1 MRKAIAVFAALLA
14 LTLLPARAE
23 AGYAHTVLIYMIG
36 ADLQESGYAAED
48 LEEMLGADIGADTC
62 VLLLAGGAP
71 EPFAHL
77 PGSGA
82 DNIVYRLEGGAFTP
96 VTTLPEGAM
105 SAPETLRGFLDFARD
120 FAPADSTG
128 LIFWDHGYGPLE
140 GFGSDARED
149 GDRLT
154 LFEIADAL
162 EGGERLDYLCFDA
175 CLMSAVET
183 ADFLAPY
190 ADYLIASQETEPAQ
204 GWNYAFLGEIEPGMD
219 GGDIGALAIDSC
231 FAQYE
236 EMYADYPDHM
246 PMLSLACVDLRA
258 MEGVDA
264 AMDAFFTQLR
274 EGLAGDAYSDI
285 VRARIDCRGV
295 GKFTTSTEY
304 DLVDLR
310 QCAERMAALCPDGA
324 ARVQAALGEA
334 VVYSRSNVEGLAGLS
349 VYFPYDNIPLLLG
362 RWGSV
367 GEAVGCSEGYREF
380 LHDYALMWMGERLT
394 EWTSQPIEGELGD
407 YTLALTDEQ
416 AENFAWARYVVLKD
430 VGGGNYQYIYTGWDA
445 YVEGTTLHIPY
456 EGIELYVQGEDGEE
470 PFLASLRDEDESY
483 IYYHAD
489 VMFSFVE
496 DYTNKIGLLR
506 LIQDKETGE
515 YRLLD
520 CTLDDEDALSTGK
533 RQSIDLYNGRDMAN
547 VFAVKEPQYDANGN
561 LLPTTDWKSD
571 GGYILW
577 LTASDALRFGERA
590 LPEGLEGYVIV
601 VDVYDTLG
609 NAYTSMVTPIG
620 PGAQE
625 EETSLLSFDCE
636 LTEGSDTLF
645 AYDGLTA
652 RLTGIEI
659 CEDDYEDAL
668 LLHVSVDN
676 DGDVDKELWIDM
688 ATLNGATIPGNGYSY
703 ISYIDVPAGGSAE
716 GTFELSLRDMSF
728 AQITSPVETMEIVW
742 RIGGESY
749 LYTWGSSR
757 LACDVPWTP
766 PVQTVPVSSYTVLE
780 GDSYADENLELTLV
794 SLAQLKDGLA
804 LQLRARNLTEEYID
818 LALDHLALNG
828 WELGNEL
835 VILYTI
841 APRAEYMMEFTIPD
855 YALAYAGET
864 PQQLRMA
871 FYATRSDSLSNGLEL
886 EPLFVTEE
894 IQWSLVPKEPL
905 PLANESGVRVSLLP
919 GQPLLGGNDYV
930 CLSLLVE
937 NDTQSTIYAMLSN
950 IRVNGQA
957 CELLFLQ
964 RNVSKGAKILVYH
977 TYNDYDFSEL
987 DLAGQTIETITAD
1000 IEIWNDD
1007 TGVLLATIP
1016 DVECVYPADAA

>member
-23 AGYAHTVLIYMIG
+23 AGYAHTVLVYMIG

-71 EPFAHL
+71 EAFAHL

-105 SAPETLRGFLDFARD
+105 SAPETLRSFLDFARA

-204 GWNYAFLGEIEPGMD
+204 GWNYAFLANIEPGMD

-324 ARVQAALGEA
+324 ARVQAALSEA

-380 LHDYALMWMGERLT
+380 LHDYALLWMGERLT

-416 AENFAWARYVVLKD
+416 AENFAWARYVVMLD
-430 VGGGNYQYIYTGWDA
+430 EGDGRYRYVYTGQDA

-659 CEDDYEDAL
+659 GEGDYEDAL

-688 ATLNGATIPGNGYSY
+688 ATLNGVTIPGNGYSY

-716 GTFELSLRDMSF
+716 GTFELSLKDMSF

-871 FYATRSDSLSNGLEL
+871 FYATRSDYLSNSLEF

-919 GQPLLGGNDYV
+919 GQLLLNEFSYV
-930 CLSLLVE
+930 RLTMLVE
-937 NDTQSTIYAMLSN
+937 NDTQSAISVEMN
-950 IRVNGQA
+950 NFRVNDRRVN
-957 CELLFLQ
+957 CSLH
-964 RNVSKGAKILVYH
+964 N
-977 TYNDYDFSEL
+977 
-987 DLAGQTIETITAD
+987 
-1000 IEIWNDD
+1000 
-1007 TGVLLATIP
+1007 ATCP
-1016 DVECVYPADAA
+1016 EERRC

>member
-23 AGYAHTVLIYMIG
+23 ADYAHTVLIYMIG

-71 EPFAHL
+71 EAFAHL

-105 SAPETLRGFLDFARD
+105 SAPETLRSFLDFARA

-204 GWNYAFLGEIEPGMD
+204 GWNYAFLANIEPGMD

-310 QCAERMAALCPDGA
+310 QCAERMAALCPGGA

-380 LHDYALMWMGERLT
+380 LHDYALLWMGERLT

-416 AENFAWARYVVLKD
+416 AENFAWARYVVMLD
-430 VGGGNYQYIYTGWDA
+430 EGDGRYRYVYTGQDA

-659 CEDDYEDAL
+659 GEGDYEDAL

-688 ATLNGATIPGNGYSY
+688 ATLNGVTIPGNGYSY

-716 GTFELSLRDMSF
+716 GTFELSLKDMSF

-871 FYATRSDSLSNGLEL
+871 FYATRSDYLSNSLEF

-919 GQPLLGGNDYV
+919 GQLLLNEFSYV
-930 CLSLLVE
+930 RLTMLVE
-937 NDTQSTIYAMLSN
+937 NDTQSAISVEMN
-950 IRVNGQA
+950 NFRVNDRRVN
-957 CELLFLQ
+957 CSLH
-964 RNVSKGAKILVYH
+964 N
-977 TYNDYDFSEL
+977 
-987 DLAGQTIETITAD
+987 
-1000 IEIWNDD
+1000 
-1007 TGVLLATIP
+1007 ATCP
-1016 DVECVYPADAA
+1016 EERRC

>member
-23 AGYAHTVLIYMIG
+23 ADYANTVLIYMIG

-71 EPFAHL
+71 EAFAHL

-105 SAPETLRGFLDFARD
+105 SAPETLRSFLDFARD

-219 GGDIGALAIDSC
+219 GGDIGTLAIDSC

-324 ARVQAALGEA
+324 ARVQAALSEA

-380 LHDYALMWMGERLT
+380 LHDYALLWMGERLT

-430 VGGGNYQYIYTGWDA
+430 VGGGNYQYIYTGRDA

-456 EGIELYVQGEDGEE
+456 EGIELYVRGEDGEGR
-470 PFLASLRDEDESY
+470 LVASLRDEDEAY
-483 IYYHAD
+483 TYYHAY
-489 VMFSFVE
+489 VMFDEMQGSW
-496 DYTNKIGLLR
+496 LLR
-506 LIQDKETGE
+506 LARDKETGE
-515 YRLLD
+515 YRCLD

-533 RQSIDLYNGRDMAN
+533 RQSIDLYDGH
-547 VFAVKEPQYDANGN
+547 VLESWSLVIESKYDASGD
-561 LLPTTDWKSD
+561 LLPTPEWELT
-571 GGYILW
+571 GGYGVRI
-577 LTASDALRFGERA
+577 TTSEALRFGERA
-590 LPEGLEGYVIV
+590 LPEGLEGYAIV
-601 VDVYDTLG
+601 VDVYDTFG

-659 CEDDYEDAL
+659 GEGDYEDAL

-688 ATLNGATIPGNGYSY
+688 ATLNGVTIPGNGYSY

-716 GTFELSLRDMSF
+716 GTFELSLKDMSF

-794 SLAQLKDGLA
+794 SLAQLEDGIT

-818 LALDHLALNG
+818 LALDHLSLNG

-871 FYATRSDSLSNGLEL
+871 FYATRSDSLSNRLEL

-919 GQPLLGGNDYV
+919 GQPLFGEYDNV

-957 CELLFLQ
+957 CELLTPQ
-964 RNVSKGAKILVYH
+964 CDVSRGAKMLIYY
-977 TYNDYDFSEL
+977 TYSDYSFSEL
-987 DLAGQTIETITAD
+987 DLAGQTIESITAD

>member
-23 AGYAHTVLIYMIG
+23 ADYAHTVLIYMIG
-36 ADLQESGYAAED
+36 ADLQESGYAAGD

-105 SAPETLRGFLDFARD
+105 SAPETLRGFLDFARA

-204 GWNYAFLGEIEPGMD
+204 GWNYAFLANIEPGMD

-236 EMYADYPDHM
+236 AMYADYPDHM

-324 ARVQAALGEA
+324 ARVQAALREA

-416 AENFAWARYVVLKD
+416 AENFAWARYVVMLD
-430 VGGGNYQYIYTGWDA
+430 EGDGRYRYVYIGQDA

-456 EGIELYVQGEDGEE
+456 DGIELYVRGEDGEE

-496 DYTNKIGLLR
+496 DYTYKIGLLR

-659 CEDDYEDAL
+659 GEGDYEDAL

-703 ISYIDVPAGGSAE
+703 ISHIDVPAGGSAE
-716 GTFELSLRDMSF
+716 GTFELSLEDMSF

-794 SLAQLKDGLA
+794 SLAQVKDGLA

-818 LALDHLALNG
+818 LALDHLTLNG

-835 VILYTI
+835 VIFYTI
-841 APRAEYMMEFTIPD
+841 APCAEYMMEFTIPD

-919 GQPLLGGNDYV
+919 GQPLLNEFSYV
-930 CLSLLVE
+930 RLTMLVE
-937 NDTQSTIYAMLSN
+937 NDTQSAISVEMHN
-950 IRVNGQA
+950 FRVNGQA
-957 CELLFLQ
+957 CELLSSQ
-964 RNVSKGAKILVYH
+964 CDVSRGAKALRYSLLF
-977 TYNDYDFSEL
+977 DRDFFEL
-987 DLAGQTIETITAD
+987 DLAGQTIETIIAD

-1016 DVECVYPADAA
+1016 DVECVYPAGAD

>member
-23 AGYAHTVLIYMIG
+23 ADYAYTVLIYMIG
-36 ADLQESGYAAED
+36 ADLQESGYAAGD

-105 SAPETLRGFLDFARD
+105 SAPETLRGFLDFARA

-219 GGDIGALAIDSC
+219 GGDIGTLAIDSC

-236 EMYADYPDHM
+236 AMYADYPDHM

-380 LHDYALMWMGERLT
+380 LHDYALLWMGERLT

-430 VGGGNYQYIYTGWDA
+430 VGGGNYQYIYTGRDA

-456 EGIELYVQGEDGEE
+456 EGIELYVRGEDGEE

-496 DYTNKIGLLR
+496 DYTYKIGLLR

-659 CEDDYEDAL
+659 GEGDYEDAL

-688 ATLNGATIPGNGYSY
+688 ATLNGVTIPGNGYSY

-716 GTFELSLRDMSF
+716 GTFELSLKDMSF

-905 PLANESGVRVSLLP
+905 LLANESGVRVSLLP

-950 IRVNGQA
+950 IRVNRQA

>member
-1 MRKAIAVFAALLA
+1 MRRAIVVFAALLA

-23 AGYAHTVLIYMIG
+23 ADYAHTVLVYMIG

-48 LEEMLGADIGADTC
+48 LEEMLDADIGADTC

-71 EPFAHL
+71 EAFAHL

-105 SAPETLRGFLDFARD
+105 SAPETLRSFLDFARD

-204 GWNYAFLGEIEPGMD
+204 GWNYAFLANIEPGMD
-219 GGDIGALAIDSC
+219 GGDIGTLAIDSC

-236 EMYADYPDHM
+236 AMYADYPDHM

-274 EGLAGDAYSDI
+274 EGLAGDAYSQI

-324 ARVQAALGEA
+324 ARVQAALSEA

-430 VGGGNYQYIYTGWDA
+430 VGGGNYQYIYTGRDA

-456 EGIELYVQGEDGEE
+456 EGIELYVRGEDGEGR
-470 PFLASLRDEDESY
+470 LVASRRDEDEAY
-483 IYYHAD
+483 TYYHAY
-489 VMFSFVE
+489 VMFDEMQGSW
-496 DYTNKIGLLR
+496 LLR
-506 LIQDKETGE
+506 LARDKETGE
-515 YRLLD
+515 YRCLD
-520 CTLDDEDALSTGK
+520 CTLDDEEALSTGK
-533 RQSIDLYNGRDMAN
+533 RQSIDLYDGH
-547 VFAVKEPQYDANGN
+547 VLESWSLVIESKYDASGD
-561 LLPTTDWKSD
+561 LLPTPEWELT
-571 GGYILW
+571 GGYGVRI
-577 LTASDALRFGERA
+577 TTSEALRFGERA
-590 LPEGLEGYVIV
+590 LPEGLEGYAIV
-601 VDVYDTLG
+601 VDVYDTFG

-620 PGAQE
+620 P
-625 EETSLLSFDCE
+625 SLPVKEAGMLNFDCD
-636 LTEGSDTLF
+636 LTAWNGRLF
-645 AYDGLTA
+645 TYDGLTA
-652 RLTGIEI
+652 HLTGVETYAD
-659 CEDDYEDAL
+659 EYEATL

-676 DGDVDKELWIDM
+676 DGDVDKELSM
-688 ATLNGATIPGNGYSY
+688 TLPTLNGASIPPDYY
-703 ISYIDVPAGGSAE
+703 SYIDVPAGGSAE

-728 AQITSPVETMEIVW
+728 AQMTSPVEAMEIVW
-742 RIGGESY
+742 LIMDENYDR
-749 LYTWGSSR
+749 TW
-757 LACDVPWTP
+757 LCTQFACDVPWTP
-766 PVQTVPVSSYTVLE
+766 PVQTVPVSSYTVPE
-780 GDSYADENLELTLV
+780 GDSYADENLELALV
-794 SLAQLKDGLA
+794 SLAQLEDGIT

-818 LALDHLALNG
+818 LYLDHLALNG
-828 WELGNEL
+828 WEFGSEVSRSFAIAPHAERMLE
-835 VILYTI
+835 YTI
-841 APRAEYMMEFTIPD
+841 PY
-855 YALAYAGET
+855 YALAYAGEA
-864 PQQLRMA
+864 PQQMRMA
-871 FYATRSDSLSNGLEL
+871 FYAMRSRQTRWSMEYD
-886 EPLFVTEE
+886 PLFVTEE

-919 GQPLLGGNDYV
+919 GQPLFGEYDNV

-937 NDTQSTIYAMLSN
+937 NDTQSAISVEMN
-950 IRVNGQA
+950 NFRVNGQA
-957 CELLFLQ
+957 CELLSSQ
-964 RNVSKGAKILVYH
+964 CNVSRGAKALLH
-977 TYNDYDFSEL
+977 TSFFDFEFSDI
-987 DLAGQTIETITAD
+987 DLEGRPISSIIAD
-1000 IEIWNDD
+1000 IELWNGD

-1016 DVECVYPADAA
+1016 NVECVYYADAD

>member
-23 AGYAHTVLIYMIG
+23 ADYANTVLIYMIG
-36 ADLQESGYAAED
+36 ADLQESGYAAGD

-105 SAPETLRGFLDFARD
+105 SAPETLRSFLDFARD

-190 ADYLIASQETEPAQ
+190 AEYLIASQETEPAQ
-204 GWNYAFLGEIEPGMD
+204 GWNYAFLASIEPGMD

-324 ARVQAALGEA
+324 ARVQAALSEA

-380 LHDYALMWMGERLT
+380 LHDYALLWMGERLT

-430 VGGGNYQYIYTGWDA
+430 VGGGNYQYIYTGRDA

-456 EGIELYVQGEDGEE
+456 EGIELYVRGEDGEGR
-470 PFLASLRDEDESY
+470 LVASLRDEDEAY
-483 IYYHAD
+483 TYYHAY
-489 VMFSFVE
+489 VMFDEMQGSW
-496 DYTNKIGLLR
+496 LLR
-506 LIQDKETGE
+506 LARDKETGE
-515 YRLLD
+515 YRCLD
-520 CTLDDEDALSTGK
+520 CTLDDEEALSTGK
-533 RQSIDLYNGRDMAN
+533 RQSIDLYDGH
-547 VFAVKEPQYDANGN
+547 VLESWSLVIESKYDASGD
-561 LLPTTDWKSD
+561 LLPTPEWELT
-571 GGYILW
+571 GGYGVRI
-577 LTASDALRFGERA
+577 TTSEALRFGERA
-590 LPEGLEGYVIV
+590 LPEGLEGYAIV
-601 VDVYDTLG
+601 VDVYDTFG

-620 PGAQE
+620 P
-625 EETSLLSFDCE
+625 SLPVKEAGMLNFDCD
-636 LTEGSDTLF
+636 LTAWNGRLF
-645 AYDGLTA
+645 TYDGLTA
-652 RLTGIEI
+652 HLTGVETYVD
-659 CEDDYEDAL
+659 EYEATL

-676 DGDVDKELWIDM
+676 DGDVDKELSM
-688 ATLNGATIPGNGYSY
+688 ALPTLNGASIPPDYY
-703 ISYIDVPAGGSAE
+703 TYIDVPAGGSAE

-728 AQITSPVETMEIVW
+728 AQMTSPVEAMEIVW
-742 RIGGESY
+742 LIMDENYDR
-749 LYTWGSSR
+749 TW
-757 LACDVPWTP
+757 LCTQFACDVPWTP

-818 LALDHLALNG
+818 LYLDHLALNG
-828 WELGNEL
+828 WEFGNEVSRSFAIAPHAERML
-835 VILYTI
+835 EYTI
-841 APRAEYMMEFTIPD
+841 PY
-855 YALAYAGET
+855 YALAYAGEA
-864 PQQLRMA
+864 PQQMRMA
-871 FYATRSDSLSNGLEL
+871 FYAMRSRQTRWSMEYD
-886 EPLFVTEE
+886 PLFVTEE

-919 GQPLLGGNDYV
+919 GQPLFGEYDNV

-937 NDTQSTIYAMLSN
+937 NDTQSAISVEMN
-950 IRVNGQA
+950 NFRVNGQA
-957 CELLFLQ
+957 CELLSSQ
-964 RNVSKGAKILVYH
+964 CNVSRGAKALLH
-977 TYNDYDFSEL
+977 TSFFDFEFSDI
-987 DLAGQTIETITAD
+987 DLEGRPISSIIAD
-1000 IEIWNDD
+1000 IELWNGD

-1016 DVECVYPADAA
+1016 NVECVYYADAD

>member
-23 AGYAHTVLIYMIG
+23 ADYAHTVLIYMIG
-36 ADLQESGYAAED
+36 ADLQESGYAAGD

-105 SAPETLRGFLDFARD
+105 SAPETLRGFLDFARA

-204 GWNYAFLGEIEPGMD
+204 GWNYAFLANIEPGMD
-219 GGDIGALAIDSC
+219 GGDIGTLAIDSC

-362 RWGSV
+362 RSV
-367 GEAVGCSEGYREF
+367 ERCVAARRATGEFFARLRAYVDGRAPHGMDVAAHRGRTGR
-380 LHDYALMWMGERLT
+380 LHAGPHRRAG
-394 EWTSQPIEGELGD
+394 GELRLGAVCRAEGCGGRKLSIHLHRLGRLCGGD
-407 YTLALTDEQ
+407 YVAHPLRGHRAVCAGGRTARNRSLPRFGMRMNPISIIMPMSCSAL
-416 AENFAWARYVVLKD
+416 WR
-430 VGGGNYQYIYTGWDA
+430 
-445 YVEGTTLHIPY
+445 
-456 EGIELYVQGEDGEE
+456 
-470 PFLASLRDEDESY
+470 
-483 IYYHAD
+483 
-489 VMFSFVE
+489 
-496 DYTNKIGLLR
+496 DYTYKIGLLR

-625 EETSLLSFDCE
+625 
-636 LTEGSDTLF
+636 G
-645 AYDGLTA
+645 
-652 RLTGIEI
+652 
-659 CEDDYEDAL
+659 
-668 LLHVSVDN
+668 
-676 DGDVDKELWIDM
+676 
-688 ATLNGATIPGNGYSY
+688 
-703 ISYIDVPAGGSAE
+703 
-716 GTFELSLRDMSF
+716 
-728 AQITSPVETMEIVW
+728 
-742 RIGGESY
+742 
-749 LYTWGSSR
+749 
-757 LACDVPWTP
+757 
-766 PVQTVPVSSYTVLE
+766 
-780 GDSYADENLELTLV
+780 
-794 SLAQLKDGLA
+794 
-804 LQLRARNLTEEYID
+804 
-818 LALDHLALNG
+818 
-828 WELGNEL
+828 GNE
-835 VILYTI
+835 
-841 APRAEYMMEFTIPD
+841 PAE
-855 YALAYAGET
+855 L
-864 PQQLRMA
+864 
-871 FYATRSDSLSNGLEL
+871 
-886 EPLFVTEE
+886 
-894 IQWSLVPKEPL
+894 
-905 PLANESGVRVSLLP
+905 
-919 GQPLLGGNDYV
+919 
-930 CLSLLVE
+930 
-937 NDTQSTIYAMLSN
+937 
-950 IRVNGQA
+950 
-957 CELLFLQ
+957 
-964 RNVSKGAKILVYH
+964 
-977 TYNDYDFSEL
+977 
-987 DLAGQTIETITAD
+987 
-1000 IEIWNDD
+1000 
-1007 TGVLLATIP
+1007 
-1016 DVECVYPADAA
+1016 

>member
-1 MRKAIAVFAALLA
+1 MRRAIVVFAALLA

-23 AGYAHTVLIYMIG
+23 ADYAHTVLVYMIG

-48 LEEMLGADIGADTC
+48 LEEMLDADIGADTC

-71 EPFAHL
+71 EAFAHL

-105 SAPETLRGFLDFARD
+105 SAPETLRSFLDFARD

-236 EMYADYPDHM
+236 AMYAGYPDHM

-274 EGLAGDAYSDI
+274 EGLAGDAYSQI

-324 ARVQAALGEA
+324 ARVQAALSEA

-380 LHDYALMWMGERLT
+380 LHDYALLWMGERLT

-416 AENFAWARYVVLKD
+416 AENFASARYVVMLD
-430 VGGGNYQYIYTGWDA
+430 EGYGRYQYVYVGWDA
-445 YVEGTTLHIPY
+445 YVEGNTLHIPY
-456 EGIELYVQGEDGEE
+456 EGIELYVQGEDDEGR
-470 PFLASLRDEDESY
+470 LVASLRDEDEAY
-483 IYYHAD
+483 AYYHAY
-489 VMFSFVE
+489 VMFDDELGFE
-496 DYTNKIGLLR
+496 NCLLR
-506 LIQDKETGE
+506 LARDRETGE
-515 YRLLD
+515 YMCLD
-520 CTLDDEDALSTGK
+520 CTPDDEELSTGK
-533 RQSIDLYNGRDMAN
+533 RQSIDLYNGRVMESWSQI
-547 VFAVKEPQYDANGN
+547 VQVKYDANGE
-561 LLPTTDWKSD
+561 LLPTSYWEFVGAYGVGIT
-571 GGYILW
+571 
-577 LTASDALRFGERA
+577 TSDALRFGERA

-601 VDVYDTLG
+601 VDVYDTFG

-620 PGAQE
+620 PGVQE

-652 RLTGIEI
+652 HLTGIETYVD
-659 CEDDYEDAL
+659 EYEATL

-676 DGDVDKELWIDM
+676 DGDVDKELSM
-688 ATLNGATIPGNGYSY
+688 ALPTLNGASIPPDYY
-703 ISYIDVPAGGSAE
+703 TYIDVPAGGSAE
-716 GTFELSLRDMSF
+716 GTFELSLTEMSF
-728 AQITSPVETMEIVW
+728 ARITSPVERMEIVW
-742 RIGGESY
+742 EILDENYDR
-749 LYTWGSSR
+749 TW
-757 LACDVPWTP
+757 LCTQFACDVSWTP
-766 PVQTVPVSSYTVLE
+766 PVQTVPVSSYTVPE
-780 GDSYADENLELTLV
+780 GDSYADENLELALV
-794 SLAQLKDGLA
+794 SLAQLEDGIT

-818 LALDHLALNG
+818 LGLDHLTLNG
-828 WELGNEL
+828 WEFGSE
-835 VILYTI
+835 VSRSFTI
-841 APRAEYMMEFTIPD
+841 APHAECMLKYTLPY
-855 YALAYAGET
+855 YALAYAGEA
-864 PQQLRMA
+864 PRQLRMA
-871 FYATRSDSLSNGLEL
+871 FYATRSDYLSNSLEF

-919 GQPLLGGNDYV
+919 GQPLFGEYDNV

-987 DLAGQTIETITAD
+987 DLAGQPIRSIIAD
-1000 IEIWNDD
+1000 IEIWNGD

-1016 DVECVYPADAA
+1016 NVECVYPADAD

>member
-1 MRKAIAVFAALLA
+1 MRRAIVVFAALLA

-23 AGYAHTVLIYMIG
+23 ADYAHTVLVYMIG

-71 EPFAHL
+71 EAFAHL

-204 GWNYAFLGEIEPGMD
+204 GWNYAFLANIEPGMD

-236 EMYADYPDHM
+236 AMYADYPDHM

-324 ARVQAALGEA
+324 ARVQAALSEA

-380 LHDYALMWMGERLT
+380 LHDYALLWMGERLT

-416 AENFAWARYVVLKD
+416 AENFASARYVVLKD
-430 VGGGNYQYIYTGWDA
+430 AGSGNYQYVYTGRDA

-456 EGIELYVQGEDGEE
+456 EGIELYVRGEDGEGR
-470 PFLASLRDEDESY
+470 LVASRRDEDEAY
-483 IYYHAD
+483 TYYHAY
-489 VMFSFVE
+489 VMFDEMQGSW
-496 DYTNKIGLLR
+496 LLR
-506 LIQDKETGE
+506 LARDKETGE
-515 YRLLD
+515 YRCLD
-520 CTLDDEDALSTGK
+520 CTLDDEEALSTGK
-533 RQSIDLYNGRDMAN
+533 RQSIDLYDGH
-547 VFAVKEPQYDANGN
+547 VLESWSLVIESKYDASGD
-561 LLPTTDWKSD
+561 LLPTPEWELT
-571 GGYILW
+571 GGYGVRI
-577 LTASDALRFGERA
+577 TTSDALRFGERA
-590 LPEGLEGYVIV
+590 LPEGLEGYAIV

-620 PGAQE
+620 P
-625 EETSLLSFDCE
+625 SLPVKEAGMLNFDCD
-636 LTEGSDTLF
+636 LTAWNGRLF
-645 AYDGLTA
+645 TYDGLTA
-652 RLTGIEI
+652 HLTGVETYAD
-659 CEDDYEDAL
+659 EYEATL

-676 DGDVDKELWIDM
+676 DGDVDKELSM
-688 ATLNGATIPGNGYSY
+688 TLPTLNGASIPPDYY
-703 ISYIDVPAGGSAE
+703 SYIDVPAGGSAE

-728 AQITSPVETMEIVW
+728 AQMTSPVEAMEIVW
-742 RIGGESY
+742 LIMDENYDR
-749 LYTWGSSR
+749 TW
-757 LACDVPWTP
+757 LCTQFACDVPWTP
-766 PVQTVPVSSYTVLE
+766 PVQTVPVSSHTVLE
-780 GDSYADENLELTLV
+780 GDSYADENLELALV
-794 SLAQLKDGLA
+794 SLAQLEDGIT

-818 LALDHLALNG
+818 LGLDHLTLNG
-828 WELGNEL
+828 WEFGSEVSRSFAIAPHAERMLE
-835 VILYTI
+835 YTI
-841 APRAEYMMEFTIPD
+841 PY
-855 YALAYAGET
+855 YALAYAGEA
-864 PQQLRMA
+864 PQQMRMA
-871 FYATRSDSLSNGLEL
+871 FYAMRSRQTRWSMEYD
-886 EPLFVTEE
+886 PLFVTEE

-919 GQPLLGGNDYV
+919 GQPLFGEYDNV

-937 NDTQSTIYAMLSN
+937 NDTQSAISVEMN
-950 IRVNGQA
+950 NFRVNGQA
-957 CELLFLQ
+957 CELLSSQ
-964 RNVSKGAKILVYH
+964 CNVSRGAKALLH
-977 TYNDYDFSEL
+977 TSFFDFEFSDI
-987 DLAGQTIETITAD
+987 DLEGRPISSIIAD
-1000 IEIWNDD
+1000 IELWNGD

-1016 DVECVYPADAA
+1016 DVECVYYADAD

>member
-23 AGYAHTVLIYMIG
+23 ADYAHTVLVYMIG

-48 LEEMLGADIGADTC
+48 LEEMLDADIGADTC

-105 SAPETLRGFLDFARD
+105 SAPETLRSFLDFARD

-204 GWNYAFLGEIEPGMD
+204 GWNYAFLANIEPGMD
-219 GGDIGALAIDSC
+219 GGDIGTLAIDSC

-380 LHDYALMWMGERLT
+380 LHDYALLWMGERLT

-430 VGGGNYQYIYTGWDA
+430 AGGGNYQYIYTGRDA

-456 EGIELYVQGEDGEE
+456 EGIELYVRGEDGEGR
-470 PFLASLRDEDESY
+470 LVASRRDEDEAY
-483 IYYHAD
+483 TYYHAY
-489 VMFSFVE
+489 VMFEEMPGSW
-496 DYTNKIGLLR
+496 LLR
-506 LIQDKETGE
+506 LARDKETGE
-515 YRLLD
+515 YRCLD
-520 CTLDDEDALSTGK
+520 CTLDDEEALSTGK
-533 RQSIDLYNGRDMAN
+533 RQSIDLYDGH
-547 VFAVKEPQYDANGN
+547 VLESWSLVIESKYDASGD
-561 LLPTTDWKSD
+561 LLPTPEWELT
-571 GGYILW
+571 GGYGVRI
-577 LTASDALRFGERA
+577 TTSEALRFGERA
-590 LPEGLEGYVIV
+590 LPEGLEGYAIV

-620 PGAQE
+620 P
-625 EETSLLSFDCE
+625 SLPVKEAGMLNFDCD
-636 LTEGSDTLF
+636 LTAWNGRLF
-645 AYDGLTA
+645 TYDGLTA
-652 RLTGIEI
+652 HLTGVETYAD
-659 CEDDYEDAL
+659 EYEATL

-676 DGDVDKELWIDM
+676 DGDVDKELSM
-688 ATLNGATIPGNGYSY
+688 TLPTLNGASIPPDYY
-703 ISYIDVPAGGSAE
+703 SYIDVPAGGSAE

-728 AQITSPVETMEIVW
+728 AQMTSPVERMEIVW
-742 RIGGESY
+742 LIMDENYDR
-749 LYTWGSSR
+749 TW
-757 LACDVPWTP
+757 LCTQFACDVPWTP
-766 PVQTVPVSSYTVLE
+766 PVQTVPVSSYTVPE
-780 GDSYADENLELTLV
+780 GDSYADENLELALV
-794 SLAQLKDGLA
+794 SLAQLEDGIT

-818 LALDHLALNG
+818 LGLDHLTLNG
-828 WELGNEL
+828 WEFGNEVSRSFAIAPHAERML
-835 VILYTI
+835 EYTI
-841 APRAEYMMEFTIPD
+841 PY
-855 YALAYAGET
+855 YALAYAGEA
-864 PQQLRMA
+864 PQQMRMA
-871 FYATRSDSLSNGLEL
+871 FYAMRSRQTRWSMEYD
-886 EPLFVTEE
+886 PLFVTEE

-919 GQPLLGGNDYV
+919 GQPLFGEYDNV

-937 NDTQSTIYAMLSN
+937 NDTQSAISVEMN
-950 IRVNGQA
+950 NFRVNGQA
-957 CELLFLQ
+957 CELLSSQ
-964 RNVSKGAKILVYH
+964 CNVSRGAKALLH
-977 TYNDYDFSEL
+977 TSFFDFEFSDI
-987 DLAGQTIETITAD
+987 DLEGRPISSIIAD
-1000 IEIWNDD
+1000 IELWNGD

-1016 DVECVYPADAA
+1016 NVECVYYADAD

>member
-23 AGYAHTVLIYMIG
+23 ADYANTVLIYMIG

-82 DNIVYRLEGGAFTP
+82 DNIVYRLEGGASTP

-105 SAPETLRGFLDFARD
+105 SAPETLRGFLDFARA

-204 GWNYAFLGEIEPGMD
+204 GWNYAFLANIEPGMD

-236 EMYADYPDHM
+236 AMYADYPDHM

-324 ARVQAALGEA
+324 ARVQAALSEA

-380 LHDYALMWMGERLT
+380 LHDYALLWMGERLT

-430 VGGGNYQYIYTGWDA
+430 VGGGNYQYIYTGRDA

-456 EGIELYVQGEDGEE
+456 EGIELYVRGEDGEGR
-470 PFLASLRDEDESY
+470 LVASLRDEDEAY
-483 IYYHAD
+483 TYYHAY
-489 VMFSFVE
+489 VMFDEMQGSW
-496 DYTNKIGLLR
+496 LLR
-506 LIQDKETGE
+506 LARDKETGE
-515 YRLLD
+515 YRCLD
-520 CTLDDEDALSTGK
+520 CTLDDEEALSTGK
-533 RQSIDLYNGRDMAN
+533 RQSIDLYDGH
-547 VFAVKEPQYDANGN
+547 VLESWSLVIESKYDASGD
-561 LLPTTDWKSD
+561 LLPTPEWELT
-571 GGYILW
+571 GGYGVRI
-577 LTASDALRFGERA
+577 TTSEALRFGERA
-590 LPEGLEGYVIV
+590 LPEGLEGYAIV

-659 CEDDYEDAL
+659 GEGDYEDAL

-688 ATLNGATIPGNGYSY
+688 ATLNGVTIPGNGYSY

-716 GTFELSLRDMSF
+716 GTFELSLKDMSF

-804 LQLRARNLTEEYID
+804 LQLRARNLTEGYID
-818 LALDHLALNG
+818 LYLDHLALNG
-828 WELGNEL
+828 WEFGNEVSRSFAIAPHAERML
-835 VILYTI
+835 EYTI
-841 APRAEYMMEFTIPD
+841 PY
-855 YALAYAGET
+855 YALAYAGEA
-864 PQQLRMA
+864 PQQMRMA
-871 FYATRSDSLSNGLEL
+871 FYAMRSRQTRWSMEYD
-886 EPLFVTEE
+886 PLFVTEE

-919 GQPLLGGNDYV
+919 GQLLFGEYDNV

>member
-23 AGYAHTVLIYMIG
+23 ADYANTVLVYMIG

-48 LEEMLGADIGADTC
+48 LEEMLDADIGADTC

-71 EPFAHL
+71 EAFAHL

-105 SAPETLRGFLDFARD
+105 SAPETLRSFLDFARD

-219 GGDIGALAIDSC
+219 GGDIGTLAIDSC

-236 EMYADYPDHM
+236 AMYADYPDHM

-380 LHDYALMWMGERLT
+380 LHDYALLWMGERLT
-394 EWTSQPIEGELGD
+394 EWTSQPIEGEPGD

-430 VGGGNYQYIYTGWDA
+430 VGGGNYQYIYTGRDA

-456 EGIELYVQGEDGEE
+456 EGIELYVRGEDGEGR
-470 PFLASLRDEDESY
+470 LVASRRDEDEAY
-483 IYYHAD
+483 TYYHAY
-489 VMFSFVE
+489 VMFDEMQGSW
-496 DYTNKIGLLR
+496 LLR
-506 LIQDKETGE
+506 LARDKETGE
-515 YRLLD
+515 YRCLD

-533 RQSIDLYNGRDMAN
+533 RQSIDLYDGH
-547 VFAVKEPQYDANGN
+547 VLESWSLVIESKYDASGD
-561 LLPTTDWKSD
+561 LLPTPEWELT
-571 GGYILW
+571 GGYGVRI
-577 LTASDALRFGERA
+577 TTSEALRFGERA
-590 LPEGLEGYVIV
+590 LPEGLEGYAIV

-620 PGAQE
+620 P
-625 EETSLLSFDCE
+625 SLPVKEAGMLNFDCD
-636 LTEGSDTLF
+636 LTAWNGRLF
-645 AYDGLTA
+645 TYDGLTA
-652 RLTGIEI
+652 HLTGVETYAD
-659 CEDDYEDAL
+659 EYEATL

-676 DGDVDKELWIDM
+676 DGDVDKELSM
-688 ATLNGATIPGNGYSY
+688 ALPTLNGASIPPDYY
-703 ISYIDVPAGGSAE
+703 TYIDVPAGGSAE
-716 GTFELSLRDMSF
+716 GTFELSLTDMSF
-728 AQITSPVETMEIVW
+728 AQMTSPVEAMEIVW
-742 RIGGESY
+742 LIMDENYDR
-749 LYTWGSSR
+749 TW
-757 LACDVPWTP
+757 LCTQFACDVPWTP
-766 PVQTVPVSSYTVLE
+766 PAQTVPVSSYTVLE

-794 SLAQLKDGLA
+794 SLAQLEDGIT

-818 LALDHLALNG
+818 LGLDHLTLNG
-828 WELGNEL
+828 WEFGSE
-835 VILYTI
+835 VSRSFTI
-841 APRAEYMMEFTIPD
+841 APHAERMLEYTIPY
-855 YALAYAGET
+855 YALAYAGEA
-864 PQQLRMA
+864 PQQMRMA
-871 FYATRSDSLSNGLEL
+871 FYAMRSRQTRWSMEYD
-886 EPLFVTEE
+886 PLFVTEE

-919 GQPLLGGNDYV
+919 GQPLFGEYDNV

-937 NDTQSTIYAMLSN
+937 NDTQSAISVEMN
-950 IRVNGQA
+950 NFRVNGQA
-957 CELLFLQ
+957 CELLSSQ
-964 RNVSKGAKILVYH
+964 CNVSRGAKALLH
-977 TYNDYDFSEL
+977 TSFFDFEFSDI
-987 DLAGQTIETITAD
+987 DLEGRPISSIIAD
-1000 IEIWNDD
+1000 IELWNGD

-1016 DVECVYPADAA
+1016 NVECVYYADAD

>member
-23 AGYAHTVLIYMIG
+23 ADYAHTVLIYMIG

-71 EPFAHL
+71 EAFAHL

-82 DNIVYRLEGGAFTP
+82 DNIVYRLEGGVFTP

-105 SAPETLRGFLDFARD
+105 SAPETLRSFLDFARA

-190 ADYLIASQETEPAQ
+190 AEYLIASQETEPAQ
-204 GWNYAFLGEIEPGMD
+204 GWNYAFLASIEPGMD

-380 LHDYALMWMGERLT
+380 LHDYALLWMGERLT

-430 VGGGNYQYIYTGWDA
+430 VGAETINTSTPA
-445 YVEGTTLHIPY
+445 GTPMWR
-456 EGIELYVQGEDGEE
+456 G
-470 PFLASLRDEDESY
+470 LR
-483 IYYHAD
+483 
-489 VMFSFVE
+489 
-496 DYTNKIGLLR
+496 
-506 LIQDKETGE
+506 
-515 YRLLD
+515 
-520 CTLDDEDALSTGK
+520 C
-533 RQSIDLYNGRDMAN
+533 
-547 VFAVKEPQYDANGN
+547 
-561 LLPTTDWKSD
+561 
-571 GGYILW
+571 
-577 LTASDALRFGERA
+577 
-590 LPEGLEGYVIV
+590 
-601 VDVYDTLG
+601 
-609 NAYTSMVTPIG
+609 
-620 PGAQE
+620 
-625 EETSLLSFDCE
+625 TSL
-636 LTEGSDTLF
+636 T
-645 AYDGLTA
+645 
-652 RLTGIEI
+652 
-659 CEDDYEDAL
+659 
-668 LLHVSVDN
+668 
-676 DGDVDKELWIDM
+676 
-688 ATLNGATIPGNGYSY
+688 
-703 ISYIDVPAGGSAE
+703 
-716 GTFELSLRDMSF
+716 
-728 AQITSPVETMEIVW
+728 
-742 RIGGESY
+742 
-749 LYTWGSSR
+749 
-757 LACDVPWTP
+757 
-766 PVQTVPVSSYTVLE
+766 
-780 GDSYADENLELTLV
+780 
-794 SLAQLKDGLA
+794 
-804 LQLRARNLTEEYID
+804 RA
-818 LALDHLALNG
+818 
-828 WELGNEL
+828 
-835 VILYTI
+835 
-841 APRAEYMMEFTIPD
+841 
-855 YALAYAGET
+855 
-864 PQQLRMA
+864 
-871 FYATRSDSLSNGLEL
+871 
-886 EPLFVTEE
+886 
-894 IQWSLVPKEPL
+894 
-905 PLANESGVRVSLLP
+905 
-919 GQPLLGGNDYV
+919 
-930 CLSLLVE
+930 
-937 NDTQSTIYAMLSN
+937 
-950 IRVNGQA
+950 
-957 CELLFLQ
+957 
-964 RNVSKGAKILVYH
+964 
-977 TYNDYDFSEL
+977 
-987 DLAGQTIETITAD
+987 
-1000 IEIWNDD
+1000 
-1007 TGVLLATIP
+1007 
-1016 DVECVYPADAA
+1016 

>member
-23 AGYAHTVLIYMIG
+23 ADYANTVLVYMIG

-48 LEEMLGADIGADTC
+48 LEEMLDADIGADTC

-71 EPFAHL
+71 EAFAHL

-105 SAPETLRGFLDFARD
+105 SAPETLRSFLDFARD

-219 GGDIGALAIDSC
+219 GGDIGTLAIDSC

-236 EMYADYPDHM
+236 AMYADYPDHM

-380 LHDYALMWMGERLT
+380 LHDYALLWMGERLT

-430 VGGGNYQYIYTGWDA
+430 VGGRKLSIHLHRQGRLCGGD
-445 YVEGTTLHIPY
+445 YVAHP
-456 EGIELYVQGEDGEE
+456 
-470 PFLASLRDEDESY
+470 LRG
-483 IYYHAD
+483 H
-489 VMFSFVE
+489 
-496 DYTNKIGLLR
+496 R
-506 LIQDKETGE
+506 
-515 YRLLD
+515 
-520 CTLDDEDALSTGK
+520 
-533 RQSIDLYNGRDMAN
+533 
-547 VFAVKEPQYDANGN
+547 AV
-561 LLPTTDWKSD
+561 
-571 GGYILW
+571 
-577 LTASDALRFGERA
+577 
-590 LPEGLEGYVIV
+590 
-601 VDVYDTLG
+601 
-609 NAYTSMVTPIG
+609 
-620 PGAQE
+620 
-625 EETSLLSFDCE
+625 C
-636 LTEGSDTLF
+636 
-645 AYDGLTA
+645 
-652 RLTGIEI
+652 
-659 CEDDYEDAL
+659 
-668 LLHVSVDN
+668 
-676 DGDVDKELWIDM
+676 
-688 ATLNGATIPGNGYSY
+688 
-703 ISYIDVPAGGSAE
+703 AGG
-716 GTFELSLRDMSF
+716 GRRG
-728 AQITSPVETMEIVW
+728 SPC
-742 RIGGESY
+742 
-749 LYTWGSSR
+749 R
-757 LACDVPWTP
+757 LA
-766 PVQTVPVSSYTVLE
+766 
-780 GDSYADENLELTLV
+780 
-794 SLAQLKDGLA
+794 
-804 LQLRARNLTEEYID
+804 AR
-818 LALDHLALNG
+818 
-828 WELGNEL
+828 
-835 VILYTI
+835 
-841 APRAEYMMEFTIPD
+841 
-855 YALAYAGET
+855 
-864 PQQLRMA
+864 
-871 FYATRSDSLSNGLEL
+871 
-886 EPLFVTEE
+886 
-894 IQWSLVPKEPL
+894 
-905 PLANESGVRVSLLP
+905 
-919 GQPLLGGNDYV
+919 
-930 CLSLLVE
+930 
-937 NDTQSTIYAMLSN
+937 
-950 IRVNGQA
+950 
-957 CELLFLQ
+957 
-964 RNVSKGAKILVYH
+964 
-977 TYNDYDFSEL
+977 
-987 DLAGQTIETITAD
+987 
-1000 IEIWNDD
+1000 
-1007 TGVLLATIP
+1007 
-1016 DVECVYPADAA
+1016 

>member
-1 MRKAIAVFAALLA
+1 MRRAIVVFAALLA

-23 AGYAHTVLIYMIG
+23 ADYAHTVLVYMIG

-48 LEEMLGADIGADTC
+48 LEEMLDADIGADTC

-71 EPFAHL
+71 EAFAHL

-105 SAPETLRGFLDFARD
+105 SAPETLRSFLDFARD

-204 GWNYAFLGEIEPGMD
+204 GWNYAFLANIEPGMD

-380 LHDYALMWMGERLT
+380 LHDYALLWMGERLT

-416 AENFAWARYVVLKD
+416 AENFAWARYVVMLD
-430 VGGGNYQYIYTGWDA
+430 EGDGRYRYVYTGQDA
-445 YVEGTTLHIPY
+445 YVEGNALHIPY
-456 EGIELYVQGEDGEE
+456 EGIELYVQGEDGED
-470 PFLASLRDEDESY
+470 PFFASLRDEDESY

-489 VMFSFVE
+489 VVFSFVE
-496 DYTNKIGLLR
+496 NYTYETGLLR

-625 EETSLLSFDCE
+625 EKTSLLSFDCE

-716 GTFELSLRDMSF
+716 GTFELSLKDMSF
-728 AQITSPVETMEIVW
+728 AQITSPVERMEIVW
-742 RIGGESY
+742 RVMDENFHN
-749 LYTWGSSR
+749 TWGSSR

-766 PVQTVPVSSYTVLE
+766 PAQTVPVSSYTVLE
-780 GDSYADENLELTLV
+780 GDSYADENFELTLV

-818 LALDHLALNG
+818 LCLDHLALNG

-886 EPLFVTEE
+886 ERLFVTEE

>member
-23 AGYAHTVLIYMIG
+23 ADYANTVLVYMIG

-48 LEEMLGADIGADTC
+48 LEEMLDADIGADTC

-71 EPFAHL
+71 EAFAHL

-105 SAPETLRGFLDFARD
+105 SAPETLRSFLDFARD

-219 GGDIGALAIDSC
+219 GGDIGTLAIDSC

-236 EMYADYPDHM
+236 AMYADYPDHM

-380 LHDYALMWMGERLT
+380 LHDYALLWMGERLT

-416 AENFAWARYVVLKD
+416 AENFAWARYVVMLD
-430 VGGGNYQYIYTGWDA
+430 EGDGRYRYVYTGQDA

-659 CEDDYEDAL
+659 GEGDYEDAL

-688 ATLNGATIPGNGYSY
+688 ATLNGVTIPGNGYSY

-716 GTFELSLRDMSF
+716 GTFELSLKDMSF

-871 FYATRSDSLSNGLEL
+871 FYATRSDYLSNSLEF

-919 GQPLLGGNDYV
+919 GQLLLNEFSYV
-930 CLSLLVE
+930 RLTMLVE
-937 NDTQSTIYAMLSN
+937 NDTQSAISVEMN
-950 IRVNGQA
+950 NFRVNGQA
-957 CELLFLQ
+957 CELPASQ
-964 RNVSKGAKILVYH
+964 CDVSRGAKMLIYY
-977 TYNDYDFSEL
+977 TYSDYSFSEL
-987 DLAGQTIETITAD
+987 DLAGQTIESITAD
-1000 IEIWNDD
+1000 IELWNDD

>member
-23 AGYAHTVLIYMIG
+23 ADYAHTVLVYMIG

-48 LEEMLGADIGADTC
+48 LEEMLDADIGADTC

-71 EPFAHL
+71 EAFAHL

-105 SAPETLRGFLDFARD
+105 SAPETLHGFLDFARA

-204 GWNYAFLGEIEPGMD
+204 GWNYAFLANIEPGMD

-274 EGLAGDAYSDI
+274 EGLAGDAYSQI

-324 ARVQAALGEA
+324 ARVQAALSEA

-416 AENFAWARYVVLKD
+416 AENFASARYVVMLD
-430 VGGGNYQYIYTGWDA
+430 EGYGRYQYVYVGWDA
-445 YVEGTTLHIPY
+445 YVEGNTLHIPY
-456 EGIELYVQGEDGEE
+456 EGIELYVQGEDGEGR
-470 PFLASLRDEDESY
+470 LVASLRDEDEAY
-483 IYYHAD
+483 AYYHAY
-489 VMFSFVE
+489 VMFDDELGFE
-496 DYTNKIGLLR
+496 NCLLR
-506 LIQDKETGE
+506 LARDRETGE
-515 YRLLD
+515 YMCLD
-520 CTLDDEDALSTGK
+520 CTPDDEELSTGK
-533 RQSIDLYNGRDMAN
+533 RQSIDLYNGRVMESWSN
-547 VFAVKEPQYDANGN
+547 ITQVKYDANGE
-561 LLPTTDWKSD
+561 LLPTTYWEFVGAYGVGITTSE
-571 GGYILW
+571 
-577 LTASDALRFGERA
+577 ALRFGERA

-601 VDVYDTLG
+601 VDVYDTFG
-609 NAYTSMVTPIG
+609 NTYTSMVTPIG
-620 PGAQE
+620 PGVQE
-625 EETSLLSFDCE
+625 EEIGLANFACD
-636 LTEGSDTLF
+636 LTAGSGTLF

-652 RLTGIEI
+652 RLTGIESYAD
-659 CEDDYEDAL
+659 EYEAAL

-676 DGDVDKELWIDM
+676 DGDQWKRLSM
-688 ATLNGATIPGNGYSY
+688 TLPTLNGAAISPDYSTE
-703 ISYIDVPAGGSAE
+703 IDVPAGESAE
-716 GTFELSLRDMSF
+716 GTFELSLKEMSY
-728 AQITSPVETMEIVW
+728 AQITSPVETMEVVW
-742 RIGGESY
+742 EITDENYDDIWVCSQA
-749 LYTWGSSR
+749 T
-757 LACDVPWTP
+757 CDVPWTT

-794 SLAQLKDGLA
+794 SLAQLEDGLT
-804 LQLRARNLTEEYID
+804 LQLRARNLTEEHID
-818 LALDHLALNG
+818 LYLDHFTLNG
-828 WELGNEL
+828 WEYADSLTG
-835 VILYTI
+835 IFSI
-841 APRAEYMMEFTIPD
+841 APRAERTIEFQIP
-855 YALAYAGET
+855 YSALAYAGET
-864 PQQLRMA
+864 PRQLRMA
-871 FYATRSDSLSNGLEL
+871 FYAMRADYIGGRLWL

-894 IQWSLVPKEPL
+894 IQWSLVPREPL

-919 GQPLLGGNDYV
+919 AQPLLDVYYGNVY
-930 CLSLLVE
+930 LPLLIE
-937 NDTQSTIYAMLSN
+937 NDTQSAISVEMDN
-950 IRVNGQA
+950 FRVNGQA
-957 CELLFLQ
+957 CELLSSQ
-964 RNVSKGAKILVYH
+964 RNVSRMAKALFY
-977 TYNDYDFSEL
+977 TSFFDSEFSDI
-987 DLAGQTIETITAD
+987 DLAGQPIRSIIAD
-1000 IEIWNDD
+1000 IEIWNGD

-1016 DVECVYPADAA
+1016 NVECVYPAGAD

>member
-23 AGYAHTVLIYMIG
+23 ADYAHTVLIYMIG

-71 EPFAHL
+71 EAFAHL

-82 DNIVYRLEGGAFTP
+82 DNIVYRLEGGVFTP

-105 SAPETLRGFLDFARD
+105 SAPETLRSFLDFARA

-190 ADYLIASQETEPAQ
+190 AEYLIASQETEPAQ
-204 GWNYAFLGEIEPGMD
+204 GWNYAFLASIEPGMD

-324 ARVQAALGEA
+324 ARVQAALSEA

-380 LHDYALMWMGERLT
+380 LHDYALLWMGERLT

-430 VGGGNYQYIYTGWDA
+430 VGGGNYQYIYTGRDA

-456 EGIELYVQGEDGEE
+456 EGIELYVRGEDGEGR
-470 PFLASLRDEDESY
+470 LVASLRDEDEAY
-483 IYYHAD
+483 TYYHAY
-489 VMFSFVE
+489 VMFDEMQGSW
-496 DYTNKIGLLR
+496 LLR
-506 LIQDKETGE
+506 LARDKETGE
-515 YRLLD
+515 YRCLD
-520 CTLDDEDALSTGK
+520 CTLDDEEALSTGK
-533 RQSIDLYNGRDMAN
+533 RQSIDLYDGH
-547 VFAVKEPQYDANGN
+547 VLESWSLVIESKYDASGD
-561 LLPTTDWKSD
+561 LLPTPEWELT
-571 GGYILW
+571 GGYGVRI
-577 LTASDALRFGERA
+577 TTSEALRFGERA
-590 LPEGLEGYVIV
+590 LPEGLEGYAIV

-620 PGAQE
+620 P
-625 EETSLLSFDCE
+625 SLPVKEAGMLNFDCD
-636 LTEGSDTLF
+636 LTAWNGRLF
-645 AYDGLTA
+645 TYDGLTA
-652 RLTGIEI
+652 HLTGVETYAD
-659 CEDDYEDAL
+659 EYEATL

-676 DGDVDKELWIDM
+676 DGDVDKELSM
-688 ATLNGATIPGNGYSY
+688 TLPTLNGASIPPDYY
-703 ISYIDVPAGGSAE
+703 SYIDVPAGGSAE

-728 AQITSPVETMEIVW
+728 AQMTSPVEAMEIVW
-742 RIGGESY
+742 LIMDENYDR
-749 LYTWGSSR
+749 TW
-757 LACDVPWTP
+757 LCTQFACDVSWTP

-780 GDSYADENLELTLV
+780 GDSYADENLELALV
-794 SLAQLKDGLA
+794 SLAQLEDGIT

-818 LALDHLALNG
+818 LYLDHLALNG
-828 WELGNEL
+828 WEFGSEVSRSFAIAPHAERMLE
-835 VILYTI
+835 YTI
-841 APRAEYMMEFTIPD
+841 PY
-855 YALAYAGET
+855 YALAYAGEA
-864 PQQLRMA
+864 PQQMRMA
-871 FYATRSDSLSNGLEL
+871 FYAMRSRQTRWSMEYD
-886 EPLFVTEE
+886 PLFVTEE

-919 GQPLLGGNDYV
+919 GQPLFGEYDNV

-937 NDTQSTIYAMLSN
+937 NDTQSAISVEMN
-950 IRVNGQA
+950 NFRVNGQA
-957 CELLFLQ
+957 CELLSSQ
-964 RNVSKGAKILVYH
+964 CNVSRGAKALLH
-977 TYNDYDFSEL
+977 TSFFDFEFSDI
-987 DLAGQTIETITAD
+987 DLEGRPISSIIAD
-1000 IEIWNDD
+1000 IELWNGD

-1016 DVECVYPADAA
+1016 NVECVYYADAD

>member
-1 MRKAIAVFAALLA
+1 MRRAIVVFAALLA

-23 AGYAHTVLIYMIG
+23 ADYANTVLVYMIG

-71 EPFAHL
+71 EAFAHL

-236 EMYADYPDHM
+236 AMYADYPDHM

-380 LHDYALMWMGERLT
+380 LHDYALLWMGERLT

-430 VGGGNYQYIYTGWDA
+430 VGGGNYQYIYTGRDA

-456 EGIELYVQGEDGEE
+456 EGIELYVRGEDGEGR
-470 PFLASLRDEDESY
+470 LVASRRDEDEAY
-483 IYYHAD
+483 TYYHAY
-489 VMFSFVE
+489 VMFEEMPGSW
-496 DYTNKIGLLR
+496 LLR
-506 LIQDKETGE
+506 LARDKETGE
-515 YRLLD
+515 YRCLD

-533 RQSIDLYNGRDMAN
+533 RQSIDLYDGHTLESWSL
-547 VFAVKEPQYDANGN
+547 VVEGKYDASGD
-561 LLPTTDWKSD
+561 LLPTPEWELT
-571 GGYILW
+571 GGYGVRI
-577 LTASDALRFGERA
+577 TTSDALRFGERA

-601 VDVYDTLG
+601 VDVYDTFG

-620 PGAQE
+620 P
-625 EETSLLSFDCE
+625 SLPVKEAGMLNFDCD
-636 LTEGSDTLF
+636 LTAWNGRLF
-645 AYDGLTA
+645 TYDGLTA
-652 RLTGIEI
+652 HLTGVETYAD
-659 CEDDYEDAL
+659 EYEATL

-676 DGDVDKELWIDM
+676 DGDVDKELSM
-688 ATLNGATIPGNGYSY
+688 ALPTLNGASIPPDYY
-703 ISYIDVPAGGSAE
+703 TYIDVPAGGSAE
-716 GTFELSLRDMSF
+716 GTFELSLTDMSF
-728 AQITSPVETMEIVW
+728 ARITSPVERMEIVW
-742 RIGGESY
+742 EIVDENYDR
-749 LYTWGSSR
+749 TW
-757 LACDVPWTP
+757 LCTQFACDVPWTP

-780 GDSYADENLELTLV
+780 GDSYADENLELALV
-794 SLAQLKDGLA
+794 SLAQLEDGIT

-818 LALDHLALNG
+818 LGLDHLTLNG
-828 WELGNEL
+828 WEFGNEVSRSFAIAPHAERML
-835 VILYTI
+835 EYTI
-841 APRAEYMMEFTIPD
+841 PY
-855 YALAYAGET
+855 YALAYAGEA
-864 PQQLRMA
+864 PQQMRMA
-871 FYATRSDSLSNGLEL
+871 FYAMRSRQTRWSMEYD
-886 EPLFVTEE
+886 PLFVTEE

-919 GQPLLGGNDYV
+919 GQPLFGEYDNV

-937 NDTQSTIYAMLSN
+937 NDTQSAISVEMN
-950 IRVNGQA
+950 NFRVNGQA
-957 CELLFLQ
+957 CELLSSQ
-964 RNVSKGAKILVYH
+964 CNVSRGAKALLH
-977 TYNDYDFSEL
+977 TSFFDFEFSDI
-987 DLAGQTIETITAD
+987 DLEGRPISSIIAD
-1000 IEIWNDD
+1000 IELWNGD

-1016 DVECVYPADAA
+1016 NVECVYYADAA

>member
-23 AGYAHTVLIYMIG
+23 ADYAHTVLIYMIG

-105 SAPETLRGFLDFARD
+105 SAPETLRGFLDFARA

-204 GWNYAFLGEIEPGMD
+204 GWNYAFLANIEPGMD
-219 GGDIGALAIDSC
+219 GGDIGTLAIDSC

-456 EGIELYVQGEDGEE
+456 EGIELYVRGEDGEGR
-470 PFLASLRDEDESY
+470 LVASRRDEDEAY
-483 IYYHAD
+483 TYYHAY
-489 VMFSFVE
+489 VMFEEMPGSW
-496 DYTNKIGLLR
+496 LLR
-506 LIQDKETGE
+506 LARDKETGE
-515 YRLLD
+515 YRCLD
-520 CTLDDEDALSTGK
+520 CTLDDEEALSTGK
-533 RQSIDLYNGRDMAN
+533 RQSIDLYDGH
-547 VFAVKEPQYDANGN
+547 VLESWSLVIESKYDASGD
-561 LLPTTDWKSD
+561 LLPTPEWELT
-571 GGYILW
+571 GGYGVRI
-577 LTASDALRFGERA
+577 TTSEALRFGERA
-590 LPEGLEGYVIV
+590 LPEGLEGYAIV
-601 VDVYDTLG
+601 VDVYDTFG

-620 PGAQE
+620 P
-625 EETSLLSFDCE
+625 SLPVKEAGMLNFDCD
-636 LTEGSDTLF
+636 LTAWNGRLF
-645 AYDGLTA
+645 TYDGLTA
-652 RLTGIEI
+652 HLTGVETYAD
-659 CEDDYEDAL
+659 EYEATL

-676 DGDVDKELWIDM
+676 DGDVDKELSM
-688 ATLNGATIPGNGYSY
+688 TLPTLNGASIPLDYY
-703 ISYIDVPAGGSAE
+703 SYIDVPAGGSAE

-728 AQITSPVETMEIVW
+728 AQMTSPVEAMEIVW
-742 RIGGESY
+742 LIMDENYDR
-749 LYTWGSSR
+749 TW
-757 LACDVPWTP
+757 LCTQFACDVPWTP

-818 LALDHLALNG
+818 LGLDHLTLNG
-828 WELGNEL
+828 WEFGNEVSRSFAIAPHAERML
-835 VILYTI
+835 EYTI
-841 APRAEYMMEFTIPD
+841 PY
-855 YALAYAGET
+855 YALAYAGEA
-864 PQQLRMA
+864 PQQMRMA
-871 FYATRSDSLSNGLEL
+871 FYAMRSRQTRWSMEYD
-886 EPLFVTEE
+886 PLFVTEE

>member
-23 AGYAHTVLIYMIG
+23 ADYANTVLIYMIG

-105 SAPETLRGFLDFARD
+105 SAPETLRGFIDFARA

-236 EMYADYPDHM
+236 AMYADYPDHM

-324 ARVQAALGEA
+324 ARVQAALSEA

-456 EGIELYVQGEDGEE
+456 EGIELYVRGEDGEGR
-470 PFLASLRDEDESY
+470 LVASRRDEDEAY
-483 IYYHAD
+483 TYYHAY
-489 VMFSFVE
+489 VMFEEMPGSW
-496 DYTNKIGLLR
+496 LLR
-506 LIQDKETGE
+506 LARDKETGE
-515 YRLLD
+515 YRCLD
-520 CTLDDEDALSTGK
+520 CTLDDEEALSTGK
-533 RQSIDLYNGRDMAN
+533 RQSIDLYDGH
-547 VFAVKEPQYDANGN
+547 VLESWSLVIESKYDASGD
-561 LLPTTDWKSD
+561 LLPTPEWELT
-571 GGYILW
+571 GGYGVRI
-577 LTASDALRFGERA
+577 TTSEALRFGERA
-590 LPEGLEGYVIV
+590 LPEGLEGYAIV

-620 PGAQE
+620 P
-625 EETSLLSFDCE
+625 SLPAKEAGMLNFDCD
-636 LTEGSDTLF
+636 LTAWNGRLF
-645 AYDGLTA
+645 TYDGLTA
-652 RLTGIEI
+652 HLTGVETYAD
-659 CEDDYEDAL
+659 EYEVTL

-676 DGDVDKELWIDM
+676 DGDVDKELSM
-688 ATLNGATIPGNGYSY
+688 TLPTLNGASIPPDYY
-703 ISYIDVPAGGSAE
+703 SYIDVPAGGSAE

-728 AQITSPVETMEIVW
+728 AQMTSPVEAMEIVW
-742 RIGGESY
+742 LIMDENYDR
-749 LYTWGSSR
+749 TW
-757 LACDVPWTP
+757 LCTQFACDVPWTP

-780 GDSYADENLELTLV
+780 GDSYADENLELALV
-794 SLAQLKDGLA
+794 SLAQLEDGIT

-818 LALDHLALNG
+818 LGLDHLTLNG
-828 WELGNEL
+828 WEFGSE
-835 VILYTI
+835 VSRSFTI
-841 APRAEYMMEFTIPD
+841 APHAECMLKYTLPY
-855 YALAYAGET
+855 YALAYAGEA
-864 PQQLRMA
+864 PRQLRMA
-871 FYATRSDSLSNGLEL
+871 FYATRSDYLSNSLEF

-919 GQPLLGGNDYV
+919 GQLLLNEFSYV
-930 CLSLLVE
+930 RLTMLVE
-937 NDTQSTIYAMLSN
+937 NDTQSAISVEMN
-950 IRVNGQA
+950 NFRVNGQA
-957 CELLFLQ
+957 CELLASQ
-964 RNVSKGAKILVYH
+964 CDVSRGAKMLIYY
-977 TYNDYDFSEL
+977 TYSDYSFSEL
-987 DLAGQTIETITAD
+987 DLAGQTIESITAD

>member
-105 SAPETLRGFLDFARD
+105 SAPETLRGFLDFARA

-204 GWNYAFLGEIEPGMD
+204 GWNYAFLASIEPGMD

-236 EMYADYPDHM
+236 AMYADYPDHM

-416 AENFAWARYVVLKD
+416 AENFAWARYVVMLD
-430 VGGGNYQYIYTGWDA
+430 EGDGRYRYVYTGQDA

-659 CEDDYEDAL
+659 GEGDYEDAL

-688 ATLNGATIPGNGYSY
+688 ATLNGVTIPGNGYSY

-716 GTFELSLRDMSF
+716 GTFELSLKDMSF

-757 LACDVPWTP
+757 LACDVPWTA

-794 SLAQLKDGLA
+794 SLAQLGGGLA

-818 LALDHLALNG
+818 LYLDHLALNG
-828 WELGNEL
+828 WEFGNEVSRSFAIAPHAERML
-835 VILYTI
+835 EYTI
-841 APRAEYMMEFTIPD
+841 PY
-855 YALAYAGET
+855 YALAYAGEA
-864 PQQLRMA
+864 PQQMRMA
-871 FYATRSDSLSNGLEL
+871 FYAMRSRQTRWSMEYD
-886 EPLFVTEE
+886 PLFVTEE

-919 GQPLLGGNDYV
+919 GQPLLGGNDHV

-977 TYNDYDFSEL
+977 TYSDYDFSEL

>member
-23 AGYAHTVLIYMIG
+23 ADYAHTVLIYMIG

-105 SAPETLRGFLDFARD
+105 SAPETLRGFLDFARA

-324 ARVQAALGEA
+324 ARVQAALSEA

-430 VGGGNYQYIYTGWDA
+430 VGGGNYQYIYTGRDA

-456 EGIELYVQGEDGEE
+456 EGIELYVRGEDGEE

-496 DYTNKIGLLR
+496 DYTYKIGLLR

-659 CEDDYEDAL
+659 GEGDYEDAL

-688 ATLNGATIPGNGYSY
+688 ATLNGVTIPGNGYSY

-716 GTFELSLRDMSF
+716 GTFELSLKDMSF

-766 PVQTVPVSSYTVLE
+766 PVQTVPISSYTVLE

-818 LALDHLALNG
+818 LGLDHLTLNG
-828 WELGNEL
+828 WEFGSE
-835 VILYTI
+835 VSRSFTI
-841 APRAEYMMEFTIPD
+841 APHAECMLKYTLPY
-855 YALAYAGET
+855 YALAYAGEA
-864 PQQLRMA
+864 PRQLRMA
-871 FYATRSDSLSNGLEL
+871 FYATRSDYLSNSLEF

-894 IQWSLVPKEPL
+894 IQWSLVPREPL
-905 PLANESGVRVSLLP
+905 LLVNESGVRVSLLP

>member
-23 AGYAHTVLIYMIG
+23 ADYANTVLVYMIG

-48 LEEMLGADIGADTC
+48 LEEMLDADIGADTC

-105 SAPETLRGFLDFARD
+105 SAPETLRGFLDFARA

-236 EMYADYPDHM
+236 AMYAGYPDHM

-274 EGLAGDAYSDI
+274 EGLAGDAYSQI

-324 ARVQAALGEA
+324 ARVQAALSEA

-380 LHDYALMWMGERLT
+380 LHDYALLWMGERLT

-430 VGGGNYQYIYTGWDA
+430 VGGGNYQYIYTGRDA

-456 EGIELYVQGEDGEE
+456 EGIELYVRGEDGEGR
-470 PFLASLRDEDESY
+470 LVASLRDEDEAY
-483 IYYHAD
+483 TYYHAY
-489 VMFSFVE
+489 VMFDEMQGSW
-496 DYTNKIGLLR
+496 LLR
-506 LIQDKETGE
+506 LARDKETGE
-515 YRLLD
+515 YRCLD
-520 CTLDDEDALSTGK
+520 CTLDDEEALSTGK
-533 RQSIDLYNGRDMAN
+533 RQSIDLYDGH
-547 VFAVKEPQYDANGN
+547 VLESWSLVIESKYDASGD
-561 LLPTTDWKSD
+561 LLPTPEWELT
-571 GGYILW
+571 GGYGVRI
-577 LTASDALRFGERA
+577 TTSEALRFGERA
-590 LPEGLEGYVIV
+590 LPEGLEGYAIV

-620 PGAQE
+620 P
-625 EETSLLSFDCE
+625 SLPVKEAGMLNFDCD
-636 LTEGSDTLF
+636 LTAWNGRLF
-645 AYDGLTA
+645 TYDGLTA
-652 RLTGIEI
+652 HLTGVETYAD
-659 CEDDYEDAL
+659 EYEATL

-676 DGDVDKELWIDM
+676 DGDVDKELSM
-688 ATLNGATIPGNGYSY
+688 TLPTLNGASIPPDYY
-703 ISYIDVPAGGSAE
+703 SYIDVPAGGSAE

-728 AQITSPVETMEIVW
+728 AQMTSPVEAMEIVW
-742 RIGGESY
+742 LIMDENYDR
-749 LYTWGSSR
+749 TW
-757 LACDVPWTP
+757 LCTQFACDVSWTP

-804 LQLRARNLTEEYID
+804 LQLRARNLTEGYID
-818 LALDHLALNG
+818 LGLDHLTLNG
-828 WELGNEL
+828 WEFGNEVSRSFAIAPHAERML
-835 VILYTI
+835 EYTI
-841 APRAEYMMEFTIPD
+841 PY
-855 YALAYAGET
+855 YALAYAGEA
-864 PQQLRMA
+864 PQQMRMA
-871 FYATRSDSLSNGLEL
+871 FYAMRSRQTRWSMEYD
-886 EPLFVTEE
+886 PLFVTEE

-919 GQPLLGGNDYV
+919 GQPLFGEYDNV

-937 NDTQSTIYAMLSN
+937 NDTQSAISVEMN
-950 IRVNGQA
+950 NFRVNGQA
-957 CELLFLQ
+957 CELLSSQ
-964 RNVSKGAKILVYH
+964 CNVSRGAKALLH
-977 TYNDYDFSEL
+977 TSFFDFEFSDI
-987 DLAGQTIETITAD
+987 DLEGRPISSIIAD
-1000 IEIWNDD
+1000 IELWNGD

-1016 DVECVYPADAA
+1016 NVECVYYADAD

>member
-23 AGYAHTVLIYMIG
+23 ADYANTVLIYMIG

-71 EPFAHL
+71 EAFAHL

-105 SAPETLRGFLDFARD
+105 SAPETLRGFLDFARA

-204 GWNYAFLGEIEPGMD
+204 GWNYAFLANIEPGMD
-219 GGDIGALAIDSC
+219 GGDIGTLAIDSC

-456 EGIELYVQGEDGEE
+456 EGIELYVRGEDGEGR
-470 PFLASLRDEDESY
+470 LVASRRDEDEAY
-483 IYYHAD
+483 TYYHAY
-489 VMFSFVE
+489 VMFDEMPGSW
-496 DYTNKIGLLR
+496 LLR
-506 LIQDKETGE
+506 LARDKETGE
-515 YRLLD
+515 YRCLD
-520 CTLDDEDALSTGK
+520 CTLDDEEALSTGK
-533 RQSIDLYNGRDMAN
+533 RQSIDLYDGH
-547 VFAVKEPQYDANGN
+547 VLESWSLVIESKYDASGD
-561 LLPTTDWKSD
+561 LLPTPEWELT
-571 GGYILW
+571 GGYGVRI
-577 LTASDALRFGERA
+577 TTSEALRFGERA
-590 LPEGLEGYVIV
+590 LPEGLEGYAIV

-620 PGAQE
+620 P
-625 EETSLLSFDCE
+625 SLPVKEAGMLNFDCD
-636 LTEGSDTLF
+636 LTAWNGRLF
-645 AYDGLTA
+645 TYDGLTA
-652 RLTGIEI
+652 HLTGVETYAD
-659 CEDDYEDAL
+659 EYEATL

-676 DGDVDKELWIDM
+676 DGDVDKELSM
-688 ATLNGATIPGNGYSY
+688 TLPTLNGASIPPDYY
-703 ISYIDVPAGGSAE
+703 SYIDVPAGGSAE

-728 AQITSPVETMEIVW
+728 AQMTSPVEAMEIVW
-742 RIGGESY
+742 LIMDENYDR
-749 LYTWGSSR
+749 TW
-757 LACDVPWTP
+757 LCTQFACDVPWTP

-780 GDSYADENLELTLV
+780 GDSYADENLELALV
-794 SLAQLKDGLA
+794 SLAQLEDGIT

-818 LALDHLALNG
+818 LGLDHLALNG
-828 WELGNEL
+828 WEFGNEVSRSFAIAPHAERML
-835 VILYTI
+835 EYTI
-841 APRAEYMMEFTIPD
+841 PY
-855 YALAYAGET
+855 YALAYAGEA
-864 PQQLRMA
+864 PQQMRMA
-871 FYATRSDSLSNGLEL
+871 FYAMRSRQTRWSMEYD
-886 EPLFVTEE
+886 PLFVTEE

-919 GQPLLGGNDYV
+919 GQPLFGEYDNV

-937 NDTQSTIYAMLSN
+937 NDTQSAISVEMN
-950 IRVNGQA
+950 NFRVNGQA
-957 CELLFLQ
+957 CELLSSQ
-964 RNVSKGAKILVYH
+964 CNVSRGAKALLH
-977 TYNDYDFSEL
+977 TSFFDFEFSDI
-987 DLAGQTIETITAD
+987 DLEGRPISSIIAD
-1000 IEIWNDD
+1000 IELWNGD

-1016 DVECVYPADAA
+1016 NVECVYYADAD